1 MNLYEWPTPN
11 PAPKPTRH
19 WGLDKSYKIV
29 PDSVVRMS
37 HLVKYV
43 RICTNEPPRK
53 ICYELPWDRCVDAY
67 VLEKHV
73 SYARQ
78 QISYH
83 MYAKTAY
90 YFQAKHARAI
100 RQISHF
106 FAYQYHEFSFLFWR
120 AILYTFSSQM
130 FWHFKYVLMKWVT
143 PLCCLEKLL

>member
-1 MNLYEWPTPN
+1 
-11 PAPKPTRH
+11 
-19 WGLDKSYKIV
+19 
-29 PDSVVRMS
+29 MS

-53 ICYELPWDRCVDAY
+53 ICTNYREIALRRCVSY

-106 FAYQYHEFSFLFWR
+106 FAYQYHEFSFLFRR
-120 AILYTFSSQM
+120 AIYT
-130 FWHFKYVLMKWVT
+130 HFHLRCFDTLNICFNEMGYSFVLLRETFIKLT
-143 PLCCLEKLL
+143 FYECL